1 MSSNLRTLD
10 SAGGFS
16 VENSILIDKDKNL
29 KNINSVELQNSFFA
43 DAKISQYILRG
54 ANTSILSLDDVG
66 SQIILPSNT
75 INFITSK
82 IVAVNESGTGTVCE
96 KIESSIDVSTS
107 GVLTELS
114 SMLTIIKSTIPSS
127 EDWSIVPF
135 TSGSLNRFSY
145 STTRSGSTITVKW
158 IVFTEVVSI
167 SWI

>member
-107 GVLTELS
+107 
-114 SMLTIIKSTIPSS
+114 
-127 EDWSIVPF
+127 
-135 TSGSLNRFSY
+135 
-145 STTRSGSTITVKW
+145 
-158 IVFTEVVSI
+158 
-167 SWI
+167 